1 MQKEKN
7 GWNNEK
13 KNSKESNSIK
23 KRDHFPPSKLSMSLL
38 FRKFFSSSSKI
49 DKINLA
55 KGKRKK
61 NDRQKID
68 GV

>member
-1 MQKEKN
+1 MDGITKRRIR
-7 GWNNEK
+7 K
-13 KNSKESNSIK
+13 KNLIK
-23 KRDHFPPSKLSMSLL
+23 KRDHFSPSKLSTSLL
-38 FRKFFSSSSKI
+38 FRKFFSSFSKI